1 MRIDGIDIEIE
12 KKTIKNAYIRVYPE
26 NGRVK
31 INAPQNMTDSRI
43 HEFAKRRLSWI
54 KKHLEKTSATEVPI
68 RVAFTRD
75 DMLQKSLPYADK
87 YCAALNKSL
96 PEIRFRIMRSRWG
109 SCHPVKEKIT
119 LNALLFHL
127 PEEFLEYVIAHELCH
142 LQEAN
147 HGPKFYALMDSLL
160 PDWKSRRAGLKGF
173 VFR

>member
-12 KKTIKNAYIRVYPE
+12 KKPIKNAYIRVYPE

-43 HEFAKRRLSWI
+43 HEFAKSRIHWI
-54 KKHLEKTSATEVPI
+54 KKHLEKKPEIQVRTS
-68 RVAFTRD
+68 FTREY
-75 DMLQKSLPYADK
+75 MLEKSLPYINT

-160 PDWKSRRAGLKGF
+160 PDWKSRRAGLKRF